1 MRSGERKD
9 LEGPEDKPQ
18 HASRLL
24 CPLTQAPVPRPLD
37 TVCLV
42 AGPQGAESCG
52 RAQRADSRRSAPG
65 LRIHPGG
72 FVPTY
77 FLPLTVQGPS
87 IHSASPAE
95 ARCLPSPV
103 TAPIREGT

>member
-1 MRSGERKD
+1 MRSGEKKD
-9 LEGPEDKPQ
+9 LEGPEDEPQ

-24 CPLTQAPVPRPLD
+24 GLARSRDHRTRF
-37 TVCLV
+37 CLV

-52 RAQRADSRRSAPG
+52 RTQRADSRRSAPG
-65 LRIHPGG
+65 LRIHHGG

-77 FLPLTVQGPS
+77 FLPLTVQGLS

-95 ARCLPSPV
+95 PLCLPSPV
-103 TAPIREGT
+103 TAPIREGS